1 MNTNK
6 LFWALMLLTSH
17 CLGFAQF
24 SVNTTGAHLQ
34 INSEQNIDAI
44 FLFDKISS
52 TTEITYTGNENIE
65 WRKYDNSFVA
75 NTKNFSPEDA
85 TGYIVFDKINNKPLK
100 YIWVI
105 DYSLYPI
112 VYNSL
117 TTEGSCGK
125 LTLNTSLNAPE
136 LVYYDKSKVRKILPR
151 IFTLKYTD
159 YAFTDGEWK
168 DSPVET
174 EHQYP
179 FTQIE
184 LNAPRKDV
192 NICIEGDK
200 YAKEMGISVQKT
212 CVDYKAV
219 AVECH
224 IKGTIEKRSGTNEY
238 KRDDSNTTTL
248 TGSGPLVVL
257 LESKSNTPTAAFHE
271 WKIYKTGSAGSYFR
285 YSEENVRYTFNETG
299 EFVAKLQVTN
309 ADNSCV
315 SQDSIKIS
323 VLESLLDVPNAFTP
337 NGDGI
342 NDEFRVVFKSIKTYK
357 ITIFNRWG
365 QVVYQRNDPSKG
377 WDGRIGGKPA
387 AMGTYYYIIDA
398 TGTDTYSNGSNQ
410 GKNVVHNRKGHINLF
425 R

>member
-1 MNTNK
+1 
-6 LFWALMLLTSH
+6 
-17 CLGFAQF
+17 
-24 SVNTTGAHLQ
+24 
-34 INSEQNIDAI
+34 
-44 FLFDKISS
+44 
-52 TTEITYTGNENIE
+52 
-65 WRKYDNSFVA
+65 
-75 NTKNFSPEDA
+75 
-85 TGYIVFDKINNKPLK
+85 
-100 YIWVI
+100 
-105 DYSLYPI
+105 
-112 VYNSL
+112 
-117 TTEGSCGK
+117 
-125 LTLNTSLNAPE
+125 
-136 LVYYDKSKVRKILPR
+136 
-151 IFTLKYTD
+151 
-159 YAFTDGEWK
+159 
-168 DSPVET
+168 
-174 EHQYP
+174 
-179 FTQIE
+179 
-184 LNAPRKDV
+184 
-192 NICIEGDK
+192 
-200 YAKEMGISVQKT
+200 MGISVQKS

-365 QVVYQRNDPSKG
+365 QVVYQSNDPSKG

>member
-6 LFWALMLLTSH
+6 LFLALMLLTSH

-136 LVYYDKSKVRKILPR
+136 LVYYDKNTTAYFHAKIYRLRLHRRRMERFAGRDRTSIP
-151 IFTLKYTD
+151 IYTD
-159 YAFTDGEWK
+159 RAK
-168 DSPVET
+168 CS
-174 EHQYP
+174 QK
-179 FTQIE
+179 
-184 LNAPRKDV
+184 R
-192 NICIEGDK
+192 CK
-200 YAKEMGISVQKT
+200 YM
-212 CVDYKAV
+212 Y
-219 AVECH
+219 
-224 IKGTIEKRSGTNEY
+224 R
-238 KRDDSNTTTL
+238 
-248 TGSGPLVVL
+248 
-257 LESKSNTPTAAFHE
+257 
-271 WKIYKTGSAGSYFR
+271 
-285 YSEENVRYTFNETG
+285 
-299 EFVAKLQVTN
+299 
-309 ADNSCV
+309 
-315 SQDSIKIS
+315 
-323 VLESLLDVPNAFTP
+323 
-337 NGDGI
+337 
-342 NDEFRVVFKSIKTYK
+342 
-357 ITIFNRWG
+357 
-365 QVVYQRNDPSKG
+365 
-377 WDGRIGGKPA
+377 GR
-387 AMGTYYYIIDA
+387 
-398 TGTDTYSNGSNQ
+398 
-410 GKNVVHNRKGHINLF
+410 
-425 R
+425 

>member
-6 LFWALMLLTSH
+6 LFLALMLLTSH

-299 EFVAKLQVTN
+299 EFVAKQCRQQLRKPRLHQNQCT
-309 ADNSCV
+309 
-315 SQDSIKIS
+315 
-323 VLESLLDVPNAFTP
+323 
-337 NGDGI
+337 
-342 NDEFRVVFKSIKTYK
+342 R
-357 ITIFNRWG
+357 ITAR
-365 QVVYQRNDPSKG
+365 R
-377 WDGRIGGKPA
+377 
-387 AMGTYYYIIDA
+387 T
-398 TGTDTYSNGSNQ
+398 
-410 GKNVVHNRKGHINLF
+410 
-425 R
+425 